1 MTGIVR
7 WDPVKEMLRLQERM
21 TRMFDEVWGQRRLP
35 DEDVITGSW
44 MPVVDVRETKD
55 NLEIQVELPGIE
67 AKDVTVSVENGVL
80 TVKGS
85 RNFEKA
91 TEGETYH
98 RVERSYGAFER
109 SFTLPTNV
117 DPDRINAVYRLG
129 VLHLTLP
136 KREEAKPK
144 AISIKVEN
152 K

>member
-21 TRMFDEVWGQRRLP
+21 TRMFDEVWGQRRLG
-35 DEDVITGSW
+35 EEEVITGSW
-44 MPVVDVRETKD
+44 VPAVDVRETKD
-55 NLEIQVELPGIE
+55 ALEIQVELPGID

-80 TVKGS
+80 SLKGS

-144 AISIKVEN
+144 AISIKVEG

>member
-21 TRMFDEVWGQRRLP
+21 TRMFDEVWGQRRLSE
-35 DEDVITGSW
+35 DEIITGSW
-44 MPVVDVRETKD
+44 LPAVDVRETKD
-55 NLEIQVELPGIE
+55 ALEIQVELPGIE
-67 AKDVTVSVENGVL
+67 AKDVNVSVENGVL
-80 TVKGS
+80 TLRGS

-129 VLHLTLP
+129 VLHLTIP

-144 AISIKVEN
+144 AISIKVES